1 MKKSNYYFI
10 ILLLFV
16 AGTILSPTKLSIRW
30 TMKSLVM
37 FAHADDD
44 EEERDNEE
52 DDERAPVS
60 TSTSSSKP
68 KTETVTTYV
77 KLPDQIIKR
86 LITNTIYDSDG
97 DGVFDP
103 DDPTPNL
110 NDIFIVKDDN
120 ANGINDAYENE
131 K

>member
-1 MKKSNYYFI
+1 
-10 ILLLFV
+10 
-16 AGTILSPTKLSIRW
+16 
-30 TMKSLVM
+30 MKSLVI

-44 EEERDNEE
+44 ERDEGDEE
-52 DDERAPVS
+52 DNR
-60 TSTSSSKP
+60 TSASSSNTSSKP

-110 NDIFIVKDDN
+110 NDVFIVKDDN
-120 ANGINDAYENE
+120 VNGINDAYENG